1 MRRLAARFSP
11 LLFHALD
18 SLKMTTPDERTR
30 TVMQARQFLQ
40 ELAWS
45 AADAGIPEP
54 VRREAVRLL
63 RHYPGGSEMDLA
75 HMALPQWFGEV
86 PGRRG
91 DARPTGGVAASEGG
105 VESRVGIVQSLDL
118 ERARCRLMDGLT
130 EKLHLF
136 VAKSDAARS
145 ALAKI
150 SVGRCVDY
158 QINTRGR
165 VVSVGMS
172 PADE

>member
-1 MRRLAARFSP
+1 
-11 LLFHALD
+11 
-18 SLKMTTPDERTR
+18 MTTPDERTR
-30 TVMQARQFLQ
+30 AVMQAREFLQ

-91 DARPTGGVAASEGG
+91 NARPTGGGAFASGDD
-105 VESRVGIVQSLDL
+105 VESRVGIVQSIDR
-118 ERARCRLMDGLT
+118 ERGRCKLMDGLT
-130 EKLHLF
+130 EELHLF
-136 VAKSDAARS
+136 IAKSDVARS
-145 ALAKI
+145 VLAKI
-150 SVGRCVDY
+150 SVGTCVDY
-158 QINTRGR
+158 QINTHGR